1 MDTSISTFAG
11 WISYISQIFLLHPGD
26 LILTGSP
33 AGIGAL
39 TKKWLRPGDRI
50 EITVPEVG
58 TLSNSIE
65 LE

>member
-1 MDTSISTFAG
+1 MDDLIFTFAEL
-11 WISYISQIFLLHPGD
+11 ISYISQIFLLHPGD

-39 TKKWLRPGDRI
+39 TKKWLRPGDSV

-65 LE
+65 PE